1 MLVKSIFTLCTLS
14 ALLSCEP
21 INITPGAP
29 RCLKDLLRSSKP
41 QPTQISSYQY
51 NGKTVYLV
59 IPDCCDQ
66 YISLYDENCN
76 FICAPSGGF
85 SGKGDGKCP
94 DFYDKASNPQLVWKA
109 E

>member
-1 MLVKSIFTLCTLS
+1 MSFLTIS
-14 ALLSCEP
+14 AVLSCEY
-21 INITPGAP
+21 INIAP
-29 RCLKDLLRSSKP
+29 TAPDCLKKLIRTSTP
-41 QPTQISSYQY
+41 QPKQISSYLY

-76 FICAPSGGF
+76 FLCAPSGGF
-85 SGKGDGKCP
+85 TGKGDGKCS
-94 DFYDKASNPQLVWKA
+94 DFYDKATKETLIWKQ

>member
-1 MLVKSIFTLCTLS
+1 MSLKVLLS
-14 ALLSCEP
+14 FLIMGAVLSCES
-21 INITPGAP
+21 ITIAP
-29 RCLKDLLRSSKP
+29 SAPDCLKKLIRTSKP
-41 QPTQISSYQY
+41 QPKEISSYLY

-66 YISLYDENCN
+66 YISLYDERCN

-85 SGKGDGKCP
+85 TGKGDGKCT
-94 DFYDKASNPQLVWKA
+94 DFYDKATDGKLVWRK

>member
-1 MLVKSIFTLCTLS
+1 MKSTFSLLVLLAMLC
-14 ALLSCEP
+14 CESV
-21 INITPGAP
+21 NIAPGASD
-29 RCLKDLLRSSKP
+29 CLRKFIRTSNP
-41 QPTQISSYQY
+41 QPIEITRYLY

-76 FICAPSGGF
+76 FLCAPSGGLT
-85 SGKGDGKCP
+85 GKGDGKCS
-94 DFYDKASNPQLVWKA
+94 DFYDKATKGTLVWKK